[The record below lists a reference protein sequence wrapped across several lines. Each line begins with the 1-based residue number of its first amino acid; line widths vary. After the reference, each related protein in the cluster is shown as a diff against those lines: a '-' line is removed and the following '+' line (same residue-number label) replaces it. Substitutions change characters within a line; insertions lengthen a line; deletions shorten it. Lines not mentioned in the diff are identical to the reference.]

1 MSNKSRLKPASDID
15 QTGLKS
21 VAGML
26 RRTVE
31 EKLADAEIEKRIG
44 AQLLAE
50 DNAVKSN
57 NHGQTAD

>member
-1 MSNKSRLKPASDID
+1 MGNKSRLKLALTID

-21 VAGML
+21 MVGML

-31 EKLADAEIEKRIG
+31 EKLEDAEIEKRIG

-50 DNAVKSN
+50 DALTKSK
-57 NHGQTAD
+57 